1 MRLVWYLSSIP
12 GDGSPQLI
20 PHLDKLMHFLGFA
33 VGGMLMAGLLGSV
46 TLVLMRRKVRWD
58 LIIPATAI
66 LIGLFGWLDEWHQC
80 FTPGRH
86 GADLADWVADF
97 LGGIA
102 GALFF
107 RAIFHRLIGYET
119 FGYPSAMIDTINAT
133 IKIFRMARPGLI
145 LKLSCPDQA
154 GIVAK
159 IANYVASHRGNLVE
173 FNQFSDSLEG
183 KFFARLEIETN
194 DLDVQAQDFIDGF
207 GTLGRS
213 LKAEWHFR
221 PLPYRMRTALLVTKT
236 DHCLNEI
243 LWRTELG
250 ELPIEITSI
259 IGNRPNCRPI
269 ADRSNI
275 PFHEID
281 MDGDKRS
288 AGFAEIRKLIVEQ
301 DVELI
306 VLARFMQILP
316 NDFCRDFAGRI
327 INIHHS
333 FLPAFIGANPYKQA
347 YERGVKLIG
356 ATCHYV
362 TADLDAGPIIEQE
375 VERVHHFH
383 TPNDL
388 VRLGRNCERIA
399 IAKGIRYHVH
409 DRTIIDGHRAIVFP
423 D

>member
-1 MRLVWYLSSIP
+1 MS
-12 GDGSPQLI
+12 
-20 PHLDKLMHFLGFA
+20 
-33 VGGMLMAGLLGSV
+33 
-46 TLVLMRRKVRWD
+46 
-58 LIIPATAI
+58 
-66 LIGLFGWLDEWHQC
+66 
-80 FTPGRH
+80 
-86 GADLADWVADF
+86 
-97 LGGIA
+97 
-102 GALFF
+102 
-107 RAIFHRLIGYET
+107 
-119 FGYPSAMIDTINAT
+119 
-133 IKIFRMARPGLI
+133 RPGLI
-145 LKLSCPDQA
+145 LKLSCPDQP

-159 IANYVASHRGNLVE
+159 IANYVAGHRGNLVE
-173 FNQFSDSLEG
+173 FNQFSDQLG
-183 KFFARLEIETN
+183 GRFFARLEIMTP
-194 DLDVQAQDFIDGF
+194 DLDVDVQDFMDGF

-213 LKAEWHFR
+213 LQAEWHFR
-221 PLPYRMRTALLVTKT
+221 PLPYRMRTAVLVTKT

-259 IGNRPNCRPI
+259 IGNRPNCKPV
-269 ADRSNI
+269 AEHSGI
-275 PFHEID
+275 PFHLVD
-281 MDGDKRS
+281 MDGANRA
-288 AGFAEIRKLIVEQ
+288 AGFDEIRRLVEEQ
-301 DVELI
+301 NVELI

-316 NDFCRDFAGRI
+316 DDFCRDYAGRI

-399 IAKGIRYHVH
+399 IAKGIRFHVH
-409 DRTIIDGHRAIVFP
+409 DRTIIDGCRAIVFP

>member
-1 MRLVWYLSSIP
+1 MVENCRV
-12 GDGSPQLI
+12 
-20 PHLDKLMHFLGFA
+20 
-33 VGGMLMAGLLGSV
+33 
-46 TLVLMRRKVRWD
+46 
-58 LIIPATAI
+58 
-66 LIGLFGWLDEWHQC
+66 
-80 FTPGRH
+80 
-86 GADLADWVADF
+86 
-97 LGGIA
+97 
-102 GALFF
+102 
-107 RAIFHRLIGYET
+107 
-119 FGYPSAMIDTINAT
+119 
-133 IKIFRMARPGLI
+133 ARPGLI
-145 LKLSCPDQA
+145 LKLSCPDQP

-159 IANYVASHRGNLVE
+159 IANYVAGHRGNLIE
-173 FNQFSDSLEG
+173 FNQFSDSLQG
-183 KFFARLEIETN
+183 KFFARLEIETG
-194 DLDVQAQDFIDGF
+194 DLDVQTEDFIEGF

-213 LKAEWHFR
+213 LQANWHFR
-221 PLPYRMRTALLVTKT
+221 RLPYRMRTALLVTKT

-269 ADRSNI
+269 ADRSGI
-275 PFHEID
+275 VFHEID
-281 MDGDKRS
+281 MDGDQRA
-288 AGFAEIRKLIVEQ
+288 AGFAKIRELIEKE

-316 NDFCRDFAGRI
+316 DDFCKDFAGRI

-333 FLPAFIGANPYKQA
+333 FLPAFIGANPYQQA

-383 TPNDL
+383 APADL

>member
-1 MRLVWYLSSIP
+1 MS
-12 GDGSPQLI
+12 
-20 PHLDKLMHFLGFA
+20 
-33 VGGMLMAGLLGSV
+33 
-46 TLVLMRRKVRWD
+46 
-58 LIIPATAI
+58 
-66 LIGLFGWLDEWHQC
+66 
-80 FTPGRH
+80 
-86 GADLADWVADF
+86 
-97 LGGIA
+97 
-102 GALFF
+102 
-107 RAIFHRLIGYET
+107 RA
-119 FGYPSAMIDTINAT
+119 
-133 IKIFRMARPGLI
+133 GLI
-145 LKLSCPDQA
+145 LKLSCPDQP

-159 IANYVASHRGNLVE
+159 IANYVAGHRGNLVE
-173 FNQFSDSLEG
+173 FNQFSDQLGSQ
-183 KFFARLEIETN
+183 FFARLEIMTGE
-194 DLDVQAQDFIDGF
+194 LDVDVEDFIDGF

-213 LKAEWHFR
+213 LQANWHFR
-221 PLPYRMRTALLVTKT
+221 RLPYRMRTAVLVTKT

-259 IGNRPNCRPI
+259 IGNRPNCETVAEQAGI
-269 ADRSNI
+269 S
-275 PFHEID
+275 FHLID
-281 MDGDKRS
+281 MDGASR
-288 AGFAEIRKLIVEQ
+288 APGFEEIRRLIQ
-301 DVELI
+301 AQNVELI

-316 NDFCRDFAGRI
+316 DDFCREFAGRI

-375 VERVHHFH
+375 VERVQHFH

-399 IAKGIRYHVH
+399 IAKGIRFHVH